1 MSVPTPPSN
10 STPANTPSGVQS
22 IGAPV
27 TITEAIGPDWTDQ
40 VTDLIVDVVDRVH
53 DKTTG
58 PLISAAKAF
67 VYGTVAAL
75 VLPVVLV
82 LLLILIGREMGI
94 LLDEYL
100 WAGYLGLG
108 VILVLGGFFAWS
120 KRAPIGGSR

>member
-10 STPANTPSGVQS
+10 STPANTPS
-22 IGAPV
+22 
-27 TITEAIGPDWTDQ
+27 
-40 VTDLIVDVVDRVH
+40 VDRVH

-108 VILVLGGFFAWS
+108 AILVLGGFFAWS
-120 KRAPIGGSR
+120 KRAPLGGTP